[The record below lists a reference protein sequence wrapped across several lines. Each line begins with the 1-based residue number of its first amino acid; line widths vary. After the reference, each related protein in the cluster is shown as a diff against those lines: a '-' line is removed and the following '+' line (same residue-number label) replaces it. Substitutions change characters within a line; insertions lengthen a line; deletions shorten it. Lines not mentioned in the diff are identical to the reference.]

1 MKTFKTNG
9 YNYQVTENGLF
20 SLTDAIA
27 IFTAESSNIKANG
40 FIATQKYELTADES
54 DIANQKVH
62 TEINIGDLIKVID
75 NKSVLNFSA
84 DGLMFNRTIN
94 NQFSTL
100 AYYDTEQLS
109 FYGSIILTREDD
121 DTLNI
126 AVIGVV
132 GLSE

>member
-20 SLTDAIA
+20 SLTDAMA

-40 FIATQKYELTADES
+40 FLVTQNYELTADES

-62 TEINIGDLIKVID
+62 TEINIGDLIKIID

-84 DGLMFNRTIN
+84 DGLMFNRTID

-100 AYYDTEQLS
+100 AYYATEQLS

-121 DTLNI
+121 DTLTI